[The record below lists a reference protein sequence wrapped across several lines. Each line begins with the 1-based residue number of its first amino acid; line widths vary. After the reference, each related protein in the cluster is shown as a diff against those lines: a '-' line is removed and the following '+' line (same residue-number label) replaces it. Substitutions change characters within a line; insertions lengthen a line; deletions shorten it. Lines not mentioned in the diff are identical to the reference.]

1 MSHSTAEFYF
11 HDFIAA
17 LLNCRYMYLQVVHDH
32 IKVYTICISYTV
44 EYQSELPRISSQLS
58 FVQTLLHIKLINF
71 VKVCIL
77 IYLL

>member
-1 MSHSTAEFYF
+1 MSVPCENNNCYSMSHSTAEFYF

-44 EYQSELPRISSQLS
+44 EYQSELPRISSQLFLYRLFYIS
-58 FVQTLLHIKLINF
+58 N
-71 VKVCIL
+71 
-77 IYLL
+77 